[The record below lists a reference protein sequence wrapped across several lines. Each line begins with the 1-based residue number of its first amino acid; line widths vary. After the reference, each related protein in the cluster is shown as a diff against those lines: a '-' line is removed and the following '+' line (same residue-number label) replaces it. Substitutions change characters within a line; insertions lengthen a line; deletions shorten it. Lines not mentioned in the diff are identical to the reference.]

1 MQVFFSDRDPVSE
14 AEALI
19 RHLQAWLAEQPEQ
32 RLKPAKANFK
42 YGSDG
47 NLRTVNL
54 TLFEDGE

>member
-1 MQVFFSDRDPVSE
+1 MSE